1 MSIDWSIGITTEKLI
16 IFTLSLHHSFC
27 FVIKMINQAFNMLDL
42 ITPIQFI
49 LNINLELS
57 Q

>member
-1 MSIDWSIGITTEKLI
+1 MSIDWSIVITTEKLI
-16 IFTLSLHHSFC
+16 FFTLSLHSFY

-49 LNINLELS
+49 LNIHLELS